1 MSDNATPTTPK
12 KPLTLSSKV
21 KSDLAEKAGGR
32 SSGGKSVIV
41 EVKRSR
47 IVLKKKDEPEDK
59 QEAPAVVEKAAVQ
72 KPAAE
77 PASDKAKEALAE
89 AKRLTEKEREARLRA
104 LQGASQFAEKQAALL
119 DESNRRAQERRQ
131 YQEEQAIEEAQKTA
145 TETPVEPEAPKTA
158 EVSSDKPQERE
169 VHKHK
174 PVEEEESPHR
184 RLDHKRGAA
193 FPKEEG
199 AWRPGHITIDQ
210 ALSDEEVI
218 PTRTRSLSSIRR
230 AREKER
236 LKAARAFAAPEKIVR
251 EITIPETI
259 TVQELSN
266 RMAEK
271 ASAVIKALINM
282 GIMATI
288 TQSIDGDT
296 AQIIAEDMGHKVKRV
311 ADADIEE
318 ILVNDIDKPED
329 MQPRAP
335 IVTVMGHVDHG
346 KTSLLDALRETDIV
360 AGEAG
365 GITQHIGAYQVT
377 TKKGQLITFIDT
389 PGHAAFTEMRAR
401 GANITDIV
409 VLVVAADD
417 GVMAQTIEAIHHA
430 KAANVPI
437 IVAIN
442 KMDKPDANSQRV
454 KNELLQHE
462 IVLEDFGGDILS
474 CEVSAKNKTNID
486 KLEEL
491 IALQAEMLDLKAN
504 PKRLAQG
511 IVVEAKLEKGRG
523 PLATILIQKGTLKVG
538 DIFVAGSEWGRVRA
552 LISDHGHKIENV
564 GPAVPVE
571 IMGFDG
577 VPGAGDLFTVLQD
590 EQKAREI
597 AEYRKAKNRTKLTA
611 LHDAHKL
618 EHLFAH
624 AAALGQKNTL
634 AVLVKSDVQGS
645 AEAISS
651 ALQKLSTEE
660 VSIKILHAGVG
671 AITESDIV
679 LAKASKALVIGFNV
693 RANTQARTM
702 SSADQIEI
710 RYYSIIYDIID
721 DVKALMSGL
730 LSPINQE
737 KYIGRAEIRKVF
749 KVTKV
754 GTIAGCFVVDGFVK
768 RGAKVRLLREE
779 VVIHEGQ
786 LKTLKRMQDEVKEV
800 KTGYECGMAFENY
813 QDLREGDII
822 ECSEVEQVTRTL

>member
-1 MSDNATPTTPK
+1 MPDNTTPPVAPK
-12 KPLTLSSKV
+12 KPLTLSVKA
-21 KSDLAEKAGGR
+21 KSDIAERAGSR
-32 SSGGKSVIV
+32 SAGSKSVIV

-47 IVLKKKDEPEDK
+47 ILLKKKDEPEE
-59 QEAPAVVEKAAVQ
+59 QPEVPVVVEKEAVK
-72 KPAAE
+72 KPA
-77 PASDKAKEALAE
+77 PTPPSTDKAKEALAE
-89 AKRLTEKEREARLRA
+89 AKRLTEKEKEARLRA
-104 LQGASQFAEKQAALL
+104 LQGASQFAEKQSALL
-119 DESNRRAQERRQ
+119 DESNRRAEERRQ
-131 YQEEQAIEEAQKTA
+131 QLEEQAKADAELKAVEMPIE
-145 TETPVEPEAPKTA
+145 A
-158 EVSSDKPQERE
+158 EEIKAAEKPQDTRE
-169 VHKHK
+169 IHKVK
-174 PVEEEESPHR
+174 PVEDEESPHR
-184 RLDHKRGAA
+184 RLDHKRSTV
-193 FPKEEG
+193 FPKEE
-199 AWRPGHITIDQ
+199 AVWRPGHITIDQ
-210 ALSDEEVI
+210 ARSDDEVV

-230 AREKER
+230 AREKEKM
-236 LKAARAFAAPEKIVR
+236 KAAKAFAAPEKIVR

-282 GIMATI
+282 GMMATI

-296 AQIIAEDMGHKVKRV
+296 AQIVAEDMGHKVKRV
-311 ADADIEE
+311 ADADVEE
-318 ILVNDIDKPED
+318 ILVNDTDRPED

-346 KTSLLDALRETDIV
+346 KTSLLDALRQTDVV

-377 TKKGQLITFIDT
+377 TKKGQQITFIDT

-401 GANITDIV
+401 GANVTDIV

-417 GVMAQTIEAIHHA
+417 GVMPQTIEAIHHA

-442 KMDKPDANSQRV
+442 KIDKHDSNPQRV

-474 CEVSAKNKTNID
+474 CEVSAKEKLNID

-491 IALQAEMLDLKAN
+491 ISLQAEILDLKAN
-504 PKRLAQG
+504 PKCLAQG

-538 DIFVAGSEWGRVRA
+538 DVFVAGSEWGRVRA
-552 LISDHGHKIENV
+552 LISGHGKKIDSV

-577 VPGAGDLFTVLQD
+577 VPGAGDLFTVLED

-611 LHDAHKL
+611 LHDAHKM

-624 AAALGQKNTL
+624 AAAMGQKKTL

-660 VSIKILHAGVG
+660 VSVKILHAGVG

-721 DVKALMSGL
+721 DVKALMGGL

-737 KYIGRAEIRKVF
+737 TYIGRAEIRKVF

-754 GTIAGCFVVDGFVK
+754 GNIAGCFVTDGFVK
-768 RGAKVRLLREE
+768 RGAKIRLLRDE
-779 VVIHEGQ
+779 VVIHEGA

-813 QDLREGDII
+813 EDLREGDII
-822 ECSEVEQVTRTL
+822 ECSEVEQVARTL

>member
-12 KPLTLSSKV
+12 KPLTLSVKA
-21 KSDLAEKAGGR
+21 KSDLAERGGNR
-32 SSGGKSVIV
+32 SAGGKSVIV

-47 IVLKKKDEPEDK
+47 ILLKKKDEPEEQPEVPVVAEK
-59 QEAPAVVEKAAVQ
+59 EAEK
-72 KPAAE
+72 KPAPTPPSA
-77 PASDKAKEALAE
+77 DKAKEALAE
-89 AKRLTEKEREARLRA
+89 AKRLTEKEKEARLRA
-104 LQGASQFAEKQAALL
+104 LQGASQFAEKQSALL
-119 DESNRRAQERRQ
+119 DESNRRAEERRQ
-131 YQEEQAIEEAQKTA
+131 QLEEQAKEEEALRAEKASVEAEKEPTA
-145 TETPVEPEAPKTA
+145 PE
-158 EVSSDKPQERE
+158 KPIDTRE
-169 VHKHK
+169 VHKVK
-174 PVEEEESPHR
+174 PVEDEESPHR
-184 RLDHKRGAA
+184 RLDHKRSPV
-193 FPKEEG
+193 FPKEE
-199 AWRPGHITIDQ
+199 AIWRPGKITIDQ
-210 ALSDEEVI
+210 ARSDDEVV

-230 AREKER
+230 AREKEK
-236 LKAARAFAAPEKIVR
+236 LKAAKAFAAPEKIVR

-271 ASAVIKALINM
+271 GSAVIKSLMSM
-282 GIMATI
+282 GMMATI

-296 AQIIAEDMGHKVKRV
+296 AQIIAEEMGHKVKRV
-311 ADADIEE
+311 ADGDIEE
-318 ILVNDIDKPED
+318 ILVNETDQEENLL
-329 MQPRAP
+329 PRAP
-335 IVTVMGHVDHG
+335 VVTVMGHVDHG
-346 KTSLLDALRETDIV
+346 KTSLLDALRQTDVV

-377 TKKGQLITFIDT
+377 TKKGHQITFIDT

-409 VLVVAADD
+409 ILVVAADD

-442 KMDKPDANSQRV
+442 KMDKPDANPQRV

-462 IVLEDFGGDILS
+462 IVLEDFGGDTLS
-474 CEVSAKNKTNID
+474 CEVSAKAKLNID
-486 KLEEL
+486 KLEDL
-491 IALQAEMLDLKAN
+491 IILQSEMLALRAN
-504 PKRLAQG
+504 PNCLAQG
-511 IVVEAKLEKGRG
+511 MVVEAKLEKGRG
-523 PLATILIQKGTLKVG
+523 PIATILIQKGTLKVG

-552 LISDHGHKIENV
+552 LISDHGKKIESV

-577 VPGAGDLFTVLQD
+577 VPAAGDIFTVLQD

-597 AEYRKAKNRTKLTA
+597 AEYRKAKARTKLTA
-611 LHDAHKL
+611 LHDKHKL

-624 AAALGQKNTL
+624 TTALGEKKTL

-660 VSIKILHAGVG
+660 VSVKILHAGVG

-693 RANTQARTM
+693 RANSQARTM
-702 SSADQIEI
+702 ASADQTEI

-721 DVKALMSGL
+721 DVKALMGGL

-737 KYIGRAEIRKVF
+737 TYIGRAEIRKVF

-754 GTIAGCFVVDGFVK
+754 GNIAGCFVTDGFVK
-768 RGAKVRLLREE
+768 RGAKIRLLRDE
-779 VVIHEGQ
+779 VVIHEGA

-813 QDLREGDII
+813 EDLREGDII
-822 ECSEVEQVTRTL
+822 ECSEVEQVARTL

>member
-12 KPLTLSSKV
+12 KPLTLSGKV
-21 KSDLAEKAGGR
+21 KSDLAERAGNR
-32 SSGGKSVIV
+32 SAGGKSVIV

-47 IVLKKKDEPEDK
+47 ILLKKKDEPEDQPEVPVIAEK
-59 QEAPAVVEKAAVQ
+59 EAAK
-72 KPAAE
+72 KPA
-77 PASDKAKEALAE
+77 PTPPSTDKAKEALAA

-104 LQGASQFAEKQAALL
+104 LQGASQFAEKQSALL
-119 DESNRRAQERRQ
+119 DESNRRAEERRQ
-131 YQEEQAIEEAQKTA
+131 QLEEQARAEAERKAAETPAEPEEAPAA
-145 TETPVEPEAPKTA
+145 TEKPIDTREIHKVRPV
-158 EVSSDKPQERE
+158 DD
-169 VHKHK
+169 
-174 PVEEEESPHR
+174 EESPHR
-184 RLDHKRGAA
+184 RLDHKRSTV
-193 FPKEEG
+193 FPKEE
-199 AWRPGHITIDQ
+199 AVWRPGHITIDQ
-210 ALSDEEVI
+210 ARSDDEVV

-236 LKAARAFAAPEKIVR
+236 MKAAKSFAAPEKIVR

-282 GIMATI
+282 GMMATI

-296 AQIIAEDMGHKVKRV
+296 AQIVAEEMGHKVKRV
-311 ADADIEE
+311 ADGDVEE
-318 ILVNDIDKPED
+318 ILVNDMDRPED

-346 KTSLLDALRETDIV
+346 KTSLLDALRQTDVV

-377 TKKGQLITFIDT
+377 TKKGQRITFIDT

-401 GANITDIV
+401 GANVTDIV

-417 GVMAQTIEAIHHA
+417 GVMPQTIEAINHA

-442 KMDKPDANSQRV
+442 KMDKHDANPQRV

-474 CEVSAKNKTNID
+474 CEVSAKEKLNID

-491 IALQAEMLDLKAN
+491 ISLQAEILDLKAN
-504 PKRLAQG
+504 PKCLAQG
-511 IVVEAKLEKGRG
+511 MVVEAKLEKGRG

-538 DIFVAGSEWGRVRA
+538 DVFVAGSEWGRVRA
-552 LISDHGHKIENV
+552 LINDHGKKIDSV

-577 VPGAGDLFTVLQD
+577 VPGAGDLFTVLED

-618 EHLFAH
+618 EHLFAN
-624 AAALGQKNTL
+624 AAALGQKKTL

-660 VSIKILHAGVG
+660 VSVKILHAGVG

-679 LAKASKALVIGFNV
+679 LAKASRGLVIGFNV
-693 RANTQARTM
+693 RANSQARTM

-721 DVKALMSGL
+721 DVKALMGGL

-737 KYIGRAEIRKVF
+737 TYIGRAEIRKIF

-754 GTIAGCFVVDGFVK
+754 GTIAGCFVTDGFVK
-768 RGAKVRLLREE
+768 RGAKIRLLRDE
-779 VVIHEGQ
+779 VVIHEGA

-813 QDLREGDII
+813 EDLREGDVI
-822 ECSEVEQVTRTL
+822 ECSEVEQVARTL

>member
-1 MSDNATPTTPK
+1 MSDNATPVTPK
-12 KPLTLSSKV
+12 KPLTLSTKV

-32 SSGGKSVIV
+32 SAGGKSVIV

-47 IVLKKKDEPEDK
+47 ILPKKKDEPEDK
-59 QEAPAVVEKAAVQ
+59 QDTPVIQEKEVSTKPSATPAP
-72 KPAAE
+72 
-77 PASDKAKEALAE
+77 DKAKEALAE
-89 AKRLTEKEREARLRA
+89 AKRLTEKEKEARLRA
-104 LQGASQFAEKQAALL
+104 LQGASQFAEKQSALL

-131 YQEEQAIEEAQKTA
+131 QQEAQEQEEESRKAIEAIA
-145 TETPVEPEAPKTA
+145 EPEEPK
-158 EVSSDKPQERE
+158 SSEKPQDTRE
-169 VHKHK
+169 VHKIK
-174 PVEEEESPHR
+174 PVEEEEAPHR
-184 RLDHKRGAA
+184 RLDHKRSAL
-193 FPKEEG
+193 FPKEE
-199 AWRPGHITIDQ
+199 AVWRPGHITIDQ
-210 ALSDEEVI
+210 ARSDEEVT

-230 AREKER
+230 AREKEK
-236 LKAARAFAAPEKIVR
+236 LKAAKAFAAPEKIVR

-271 ASAVIKALINM
+271 GSAVIKALMSM
-282 GIMATI
+282 GMMATI

-318 ILVNDIDKPED
+318 ILANEIDREED
-329 MQPRAP
+329 LQPRAP

-346 KTSLLDALRETDIV
+346 KTSLLDALRQTDVV

-377 TKKGQLITFIDT
+377 TKKGQRITFIDT

-401 GANITDIV
+401 GANVTDIV
-409 VLVVAADD
+409 ILVVAADD

-442 KMDKPDANSQRV
+442 KMDKPDANPQRV

-462 IVLEDFGGDILS
+462 IILEDFGGDILS
-474 CEVSAKNKTNID
+474 CEVSAKDKLNID

-491 IALQAEMLDLKAN
+491 IILQSEMLDLKAN
-504 PKRLAQG
+504 PKCLAQG
-511 IVVEAKLEKGRG
+511 MVVEAKLEKGRG
-523 PLATILIQKGTLKVG
+523 PIATILIQKGTLKIG

-552 LISDHGHKIENV
+552 LTSDHGKKIEHV

-624 AAALGQKNTL
+624 ATALGQKNIL
-634 AVLVKSDVQGS
+634 AVVVKSDVQGS
-645 AEAISS
+645 AEAIST

-660 VSIKILHAGVG
+660 VSVKILHTSAG

-679 LAKASKALVIGFNV
+679 LAKASRALVIGFNV
-693 RANTQARTM
+693 RANSQARTM
-702 SSADQIEI
+702 ASSDQIEI

-754 GTIAGCFVVDGFVK
+754 GTIAGCFVTDGFVK
-768 RGAKVRLLREE
+768 RGAKVRLLRDE
-779 VVIHEGQ
+779 VVIHEGD

-822 ECSEVEQVTRTL
+822 ECSEVEQVARTL